1 MATTA
6 FGLLVAIPAL
16 AAHSFFDGRTRAMLA
31 AIEAAAGRVH
41 VARRAAAR

>member
-16 AAHSFFDGRTRAMLA
+16 VAHAVIDGIARERLGE
-31 AIEAAAGRVH
+31 IDAAASRLL
-41 VARRAAAR
+41 VARRAARP